1 MAFCQLLPIYT
12 QSLPVCRFVVYR
24 LSAVVVWI
32 FMKMIPI
39 IREKESIRI
48 VTKRNEAKRPVAG
61 IFFLCII
68 EVNWIVFNIGLLE
81 HRRGQWGFI
90 WKVWHHFTHTHSLA
104 ATHGN
109 VWQNRLRADQL
120 EIIALHLWSPFTVIC
135 CILSFTSIELCKRP
149 QIKWFSKWRC
159 FRFVMALRPHV
170 AITNSG

>member
-1 MAFCQLLPIYT
+1 MYSVFASLSFCRLST
-12 QSLPVCRFVVYR
+12 VCRSCLNFYENNNNYSRKRVDTN
-24 LSAVVVWI
+24 SN
-32 FMKMIPI
+32 
-39 IREKESIRI
+39 E
-48 VTKRNEAKRPVAG
+48 TKRSEETSCRD
-61 IFFLCII
+61 FFLCII

-90 WKVWHHFTHTHSLA
+90 WKVWRHFTHTHSLA

-120 EIIALHLWSPFTVIC
+120 EIIALHLWPPFTVIC

-149 QIKWFSKWRC
+149 QIKWSSKWRC

-170 AITNSG
+170 AINNRG